1 MFRMTATAAALAT
14 ALVAAQPNAAA
25 AHDRDHGGLALGI
38 LGAAAVGATI
48 AAMAGPPAMAQ
59 PVYVAPPPVYVAPAP
74 VYMAPPPVV
83 YAPAYAPAPVYYY
96 PAPGY
101 YYYRR

>member
-14 ALVAAQPNAAA
+14 ALVAAQPSAAA
-25 AHDRDHGGLALGI
+25 AHDRDGGLALGI

-48 AAMAGPPAMAQ
+48 AVMAAPPVMAQ
-59 PVYVAPPPVYVAPAP
+59 PVYVAPPPVYAAPAP